1 MSVVQRKMKM
11 KFWVQ
16 IMNKKLVGNA
26 VDESISKSQRMKRL
40 RRYQKRARK
49 EHWFKPVSK
58 VARKKRK
65 QI

>member
-1 MSVVQRKMKM
+1 M

-40 RRYQKRARK
+40 RRYQNRARN